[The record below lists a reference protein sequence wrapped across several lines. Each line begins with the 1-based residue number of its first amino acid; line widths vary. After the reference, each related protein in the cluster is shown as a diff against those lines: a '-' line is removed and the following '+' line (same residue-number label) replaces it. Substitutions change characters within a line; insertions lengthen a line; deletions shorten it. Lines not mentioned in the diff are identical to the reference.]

1 MVYLL
6 ICAGLGSFILISCSF
21 VLFQTDLCW
30 SRTSSDGFMQFG
42 GGLDYFALL
51 QTDLSGFRASPDGC
65 IWISAGLDCFMIV
78 NGGFKLV

>member
-1 MVYLL
+1 
-6 ICAGLGSFILISCSF
+6 
-21 VLFQTDLCW
+21 
-30 SRTSSDGFMQFG
+30 MQFG